1 MILQNLKTIFNK
13 RSRRSVLLFHIMLWT
28 ASFFILL
35 FFFAEGNRPQKIDFI
50 YTGVF
55 LITIMVPVVINLN
68 LLIPLL
74 LTKERY
80 VLFVFFFLVNLIVF
94 TEINKWIFNSFI
106 DVVFPDYYFVSYHS
120 NTALFFIFS
129 FFLIATT
136 LLKLSADWFLLNKA
150 KNEVLQLEKVEVENQ
165 LSSLKSQI
173 NPHFLFN
180 SLNVLYSLS
189 LEDKEETSSAIL
201 DLSSILRYV
210 LYETG
215 SRKIT
220 LKKEVELIQKY
231 LDFQKYRTQN
241 DTCVDFNLNVDDF
254 SQEIHP
260 MLLLPLIENSFKH
273 GVKGSLEDTFIRLEL
288 TQHDTLFSFQIE
300 NNISEG
306 PSVQDTKY
314 SGLGLKNIQQNL
326 NLIYPNRHTFK
337 IQEGKDTFT
346 VTITIDLD
354 AN

>member
-1 MILQNLKTIFNK
+1 
-13 RSRRSVLLFHIMLWT
+13 
-28 ASFFILL
+28 L
-35 FFFAEGNRPQKIDFI
+35 FFFAESNYPQKIDFI

-55 LITIMVPVVINLN
+55 LITILVPVVINLN
-68 LLIPLL
+68 LLVPQLL
-74 LTKERY
+74 SKERY
-80 VLFVFFFLVNLIVF
+80 VLFVFFFLINLIVF

-106 DVVFPDYYFVSYHS
+106 DIVFPEYYFVSYHS
-120 NTALFFIFS
+120 ETTLFFIFS
-129 FFLIATT
+129 FFLIAST

-150 KNEVLQLEKVEVENQ
+150 KNELLQLEKVEVENQ

-189 LEDKEETSSAIL
+189 LEGKEETSSAIL

-215 SRKIT
+215 NRQIS
-220 LKKEVELIQKY
+220 LKKEIELIHKY

-241 DTCVDFNLNVDDF
+241 NTSINFKVAVEDF
-254 SQEIHP
+254 SIEIHP

-273 GVKGSLEDTFIRLEL
+273 GVKGSLEGPFIHIELHQQGRLFTFI
-288 TQHDTLFSFQIE
+288 IV

-306 PSVQDTKY
+306 PSVRDTKY
-314 SGLGLKNIQQNL
+314 SGLGLKNIEESL
-326 NLIYPNRHTFK
+326 NLIYPNKHTFT
-337 IQEGKDTFT
+337 IHERKDTFT